1 MKKPDMHSP
10 QGCSNTLV
18 SVTFPEV
25 THFQALLGFCVQNLD
40 LVDEEEEA
48 GFDNILRMTS
58 LQMEKQGL
66 LTLTDDGVPTDII
79 DGEFTLSAP
88 IWAHVV
94 ITRILNDAD
103 TPAWISDLWHP
114 AVLATLPVIMKDL
127 GLEDDFDIDEL
138 TNYSNN

>member
-1 MKKPDMHSP
+1 MKKPDMHSLM
-10 QGCSNTLV
+10 GCSNTLV

-25 THFQALLGFCVQNLD
+25 IHFQALLGFCVQNLD

-79 DGEFTLSAP
+79 DAP

>member
-1 MKKPDMHSP
+1 MKKPDMHSLM
-10 QGCSNTLV
+10 GCSNTLV

-25 THFQALLGFCVQNLD
+25 IHFQALLGFWVQNLD
-40 LVDEEEEA
+40 LVDEEVEA
-48 GFDNILRMTS
+48 QFDNILRMTS

-103 TPAWISDLWHP
+103 TPAWINTLWQP

-127 GLEDDFDIDEL
+127 GIEDDFDIDEL

>member
-1 MKKPDMHSP
+1 MKKPDMHSLM
-10 QGCSNTLV
+10 GCSNTLV

-103 TPAWISDLWHP
+103 TPAWINTLWQP

-127 GLEDDFDIDEL
+127 GLEDDFNIDEL

>member
-1 MKKPDMHSP
+1 MKKHDMHSLM
-10 QGCSNTLV
+10 GCSNTLV

-25 THFQALLGFCVQNLD
+25 IHFQALLGFCVQNLD

-66 LTLTDDGVPTDII
+66 RTLTDDGVPTDII

-103 TPAWISDLWHP
+103 TPAWINTLWQP

-127 GLEDDFDIDEL
+127 GLEDDFNIDEL

>member
-1 MKKPDMHSP
+1 MHSLM
-10 QGCSNTLV
+10 GCSNTLV

-25 THFQALLGFCVQNLD
+25 IHFQALLGFCVQNLD

-103 TPAWISDLWHP
+103 TPAWINTLWQP

-127 GLEDDFDIDEL
+127 GLEDDFNIDEL

>member
-1 MKKPDMHSP
+1 MHSLM
-10 QGCSNTLV
+10 GCSNTLV

-25 THFQALLGFCVQNLD
+25 IHFQALLGFCVQNLD

-103 TPAWISDLWHP
+103 TPAWINTLWQP

-127 GLEDDFDIDEL
+127 GIEDDFYIDEL